1 MFNKNKYYLRLT
13 HFKKLKNS
21 FCHKRANLKHAE
33 FVLQNDIDDI
43 HGFRMS
49 WYRKFTALS
58 KIQRQKNNDICN
70 QHDQR
75 TRITRSNLTPPATS

>member
-1 MFNKNKYYLRLT
+1 M
-13 HFKKLKNS
+13 
-21 FCHKRANLKHAE
+21 
-33 FVLQNDIDDI
+33 LQNDIDDI

-70 QHDQR
+70 QHDKR